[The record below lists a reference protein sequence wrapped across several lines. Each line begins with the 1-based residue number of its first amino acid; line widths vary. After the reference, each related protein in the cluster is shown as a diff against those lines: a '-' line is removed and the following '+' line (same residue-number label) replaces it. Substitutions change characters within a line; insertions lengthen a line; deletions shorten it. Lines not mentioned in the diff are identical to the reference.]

1 MQKSSYEEMLE
12 MQRSVKTVVEL
23 SKQRV
28 YEKSVLETCKDRS
41 IRFNEV
47 DFKKRSNI
55 SESLKLELLR
65 KTDEKMQLEDKSL
78 FLYFTGGLV
87 KLTKDFPGIDA
98 FLLITFMLI
107 DEIEALL
114 FG

>member
-28 YEKSVLETCKDRS
+28 YEKSVLETCKDNS

-47 DFKKRSNI
+47 DFKNRSNI

-78 FLYFTGGLV
+78 FLYITGGLI
-87 KLTKDFPGIDA
+87 KLTKDFPG
-98 FLLITFMLI
+98 
-107 DEIEALL
+107 
-114 FG
+114 